1 LNAEQQSKKP
11 NGNLHDHV
19 DDAAQQLIEPE
30 PMELDLH
37 PQALNACDNPSGRV
51 NSGVM
56 PLRII

>member
-30 PMELDLH
+30 PMELAFH
-37 PQALNACDNPSGRV
+37 PQGLNA
-51 NSGVM
+51 
-56 PLRII
+56 